1 MPAIDPEDLAPRP
14 AKPAPRLLDP
24 MSVDELEAYIAEM
37 EAEIARV
44 RAAIEAKRGHRNAA
58 EAFFRR

>member
-1 MPAIDPEDLAPRP
+1 MPAFDPEDQAPRP

-24 MSVDELEAYIAEM
+24 MSVDELEAYIGEM

-44 RAAIEAKRGHRNAA
+44 RRAIEAKRGHRSAA
-58 EAFFRR
+58 ESFFRR